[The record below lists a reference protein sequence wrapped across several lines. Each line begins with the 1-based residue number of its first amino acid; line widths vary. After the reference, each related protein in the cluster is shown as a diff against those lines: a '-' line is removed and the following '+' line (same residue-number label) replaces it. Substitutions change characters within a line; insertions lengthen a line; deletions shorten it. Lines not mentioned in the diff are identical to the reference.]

1 MDRAGF
7 AAAAATVVLMANR
20 SLIAAV
26 PTAFHDDGALDRD
39 GLTALAARYA
49 AAGCSMLIA
58 LEESGGE
65 PESLDP
71 DERDVVV
78 RALREGGSGLPV
90 FVGVGRADAAAVT
103 RAHRAAAAGAEGIV
117 ATVVS
122 DHQRV
127 GETLTDIAGAGL
139 PLWLHHPAG
148 SSVPLPP
155 LELATDLS
163 ADAILIEAAPTPDA
177 VAEVVAAG
185 RRAFGG
191 LAGLFLPEELEAG
204 GSGTIAASAVPERLH
219 EVLVQ
224 APEEGPMP
232 LDAFLAVLP
241 YLRLEA
247 GSPGLRVR
255 KEAWRQR
262 GVIASGRTRRGR
274 PLEATTKRAVTRRLR
289 GIGVAPR
296 DGYPGA

>member
-1 MDRAGF
+1 MGTREL
-7 AAAAATVVLMANR
+7 V
-20 SLIAAV
+20 AAV

-39 GLTALAARYA
+39 GLTALAASYA

-58 LEESGGE
+58 LEAGGGE
-65 PESLDP
+65 PGSLDP
-71 DERDVVV
+71 DERDIVV
-78 RALREGGSGLPV
+78 RALREGGAGLPV
-90 FVGVGRADAAAVT
+90 FVGVGLADAAAVT
-103 RAHRAAAAGAEGIV
+103 RAHRAGAAGADGLV
-117 ATVVS
+117 ATVAS
-122 DHQRV
+122 DGQRV
-127 GETLTDIAGAGL
+127 GELLTDIAGAGL

-155 LELATDLS
+155 IELATDLL
-163 ADAILIEAAPTPDA
+163 ADAILVEAAPTPDA
-177 VAEVVAAG
+177 VARVVAAG
-185 RRAFGG
+185 RQAFGG
-191 LAGLFLPEELEAG
+191 LAGLFLPEEFEAG
-204 GSGTIAASAVPERLH
+204 AAGTIAASAVPERVH

-224 APEEGPMP
+224 APDQGPMP

-262 GVIASGRTRRGR
+262 GVIGSGRTRRGQ

-289 GIGVAPR
+289 EVGMAPR

>member
-1 MDRAGF
+1 MG
-7 AAAAATVVLMANR
+7 TR
-20 SLIAAV
+20 SLAAAV

-39 GLTALAARYA
+39 GLTALAASYA

-58 LEESGGE
+58 LESGGGE
-65 PESLDP
+65 PEALDP
-71 DERDVVV
+71 TERDTVV

-90 FVGVGRADAAAVT
+90 FVGVGLVDAAAVT
-103 RAHRAAAAGAEGIV
+103 RAHRAGAAGADGLV

-122 DHQRV
+122 DQQRV
-127 GETLTDIAGAGL
+127 GETSSDIAAAGL

-148 SSVPLPP
+148 SSLSGPP
-155 LELATDLS
+155 LELATDLA
-163 ADAILIEAAPTPDA
+163 ADAILVEATPTPDA
-177 VAEVVAAG
+177 VAQVVAAG
-185 RRAFGG
+185 QRAFGG
-191 LAGLFLPEELEAG
+191 LGGLFLPEELEAG
-204 GSGTIAASAVPERLH
+204 ASGTIAASAVPERLH
-219 EVLVQ
+219 EVLAQ
-224 APEEGPMP
+224 APDEGPMP

-262 GVIASGRTRRGR
+262 GVIASGRTRRGQ
-274 PLEATTKRAVTRRLR
+274 PLGATTKRAVTRRLR
-289 GIGVAPR
+289 EIGMAPR

>member
-1 MDRAGF
+1 MLGGF
-7 AAAAATVVLMANR
+7 GAAAATVVLMGTRA
-20 SLIAAV
+20 LAATV

-39 GLTALAARYA
+39 GLTALAATYA

-58 LEESGGE
+58 LEAGGGE
-65 PESLDP
+65 PESLDY
-71 DERDVVV
+71 DERDTVV
-78 RALREGGSGLPV
+78 RAVRDGGSGLPV
-90 FVGVGRADAAAVT
+90 FVGVGVTDTEAVT
-103 RAHRAAAAGAEGIV
+103 RAHRAAAAGADGLV

-122 DHQRV
+122 SQQRV
-127 GETLTDIAGAGL
+127 GELLSDIAGTGL
-139 PLWLHHPAG
+139 PLWLHHPGG
-148 SSVPLPP
+148 SSAPLPP
-155 LELATDLS
+155 IELAIDLP
-163 ADAILIEAAPTPDA
+163 AEAIVVEAAPTPDA
-177 VAEVVAAG
+177 VAQVVVAG

-191 LAGLFLPEELEAG
+191 LGGLFLPEELEAG
-204 GSGTIAASAVPERLH
+204 AAGTIAASAVPERLH
-219 EVLVQ
+219 EVLEQ

-247 GSPGLRVR
+247 GSPGLRIR

-262 GVIASGRTRRGR
+262 GVIASGRTRRGQ

-289 GIGVAPR
+289 EIGTAPR